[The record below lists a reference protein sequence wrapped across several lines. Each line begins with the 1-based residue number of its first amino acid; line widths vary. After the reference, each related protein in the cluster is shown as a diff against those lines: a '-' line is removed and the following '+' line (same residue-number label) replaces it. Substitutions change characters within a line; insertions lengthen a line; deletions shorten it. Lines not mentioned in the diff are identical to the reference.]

1 MIFHN
6 VPGQTPIDAAEIDEL
21 IPPLTTQAELNEWEE
36 HNIIAGRHWAISK
49 RALSTYEPLSEEYLL
64 QLHEKMFNET
74 WKWAGRIRTR
84 DKNLGVP
91 FHTIRPR
98 LRELLDDA
106 RYWQEQKTFPFDE
119 FAMRFHHRLVQIH
132 LFLNGNGRH
141 ARLVAD
147 VLARK
152 NGKPEFSWG
161 SVNLAKPGEARSGY
175 LAAIHAADAGDYR
188 SLINF
193 SRS

>member
-1 MIFHN
+1 MIFRHKR
-6 VPGQTPIDAAEIDEL
+6 GQTPIDAAEADGL
-21 IPPLTTQAELNEWEE
+21 IPPLTTQGELDEWEE
-36 HNIIAGRHWAISK
+36 QNIIAGGNWAFSK
-49 RALSTYEPLSEEYLL
+49 RVLSKCEPLSEEYLL

-74 WKWAGRIRTR
+74 WKWAGQIRTR
-84 DKNLGVP
+84 DKNIGVP
-91 FHTIRPR
+91 FYTIRTR

-147 VLARK
+147 VLAKK
-152 NGKPEFSWG
+152 NGEPEFSWG
-161 SVNLAKPGEARSGY
+161 RVNLARPGEARAAY
-175 LAAIHAADAGDYR
+175 LAAIHSADAGDYQP
-188 SLINF
+188 LINF